1 MKSHYYAIASF
12 TLGILSIFI
21 PILGL
26 ILAVLGL
33 IFTYRSIK
41 MAKEMRQ
48 PLSGLSIAGF
58 ICSLVG
64 FVVQS
69 FVVLMMVSSYITFSN
84 F

>member
-1 MKSHYYAIASF
+1 MKSHYYAIASL
-12 TLGILSIFI
+12 TLGILSVFI

-33 IFTYRSIK
+33 IFTYSSIK
-41 MAKEMRQ
+41 VAKETKQ

-64 FVVQS
+64 LVLQS
-69 FVVLMMVSSYITFSN
+69 FIAFMMVSSYI
-84 F
+84 